1 MEVIKTVGVVGA
13 GVIGASWTALFLYK
27 GFKVNV
33 YDPYPIDEAVFKN
46 RISANLNDLFAL
58 DQNAEHSYSPQNVL
72 LHLEIF
78 SNLKDA
84 VSDVDFIQ
92 ENAPE
97 RLDVKQQLYQ
107 EITAYCPEHT
117 IIASSSSG
125 LKVSDFQ
132 KEALHPERILLGH
145 PFNPPHL
152 LPLVE
157 IVGGNLTDPQILKQA
172 SEFYKQLG
180 KNPIVL
186 NKEVKGHVANR
197 LQAALWREA
206 FSLVE
211 QGVCSAEDVDVAI
224 TSGPGLRWALF
235 GPYINMQLANQKGF
249 KEAIHHL
256 GPPMTEWW
264 NDMHA
269 FQHSD
274 ETTELLEAQTN
285 QLLTQYKNI
294 DLYETRDKG
303 LVDILKLRQ
312 QLKLD

>member
-1 MEVIKTVGVVGA
+1 
-13 GVIGASWTALFLYK
+13 
-27 GFKVNV
+27 
-33 YDPYPIDEAVFKN
+33 
-46 RISANLNDLFAL
+46 
-58 DQNAEHSYSPQNVL
+58 
-72 LHLEIF
+72 
-78 SNLKDA
+78 
-84 VSDVDFIQ
+84 

-132 KEALHPERILLGH
+132 KEAQHPERILLGH

-197 LQAALWREA
+197 
-206 FSLVE
+206 
-211 QGVCSAEDVDVAI
+211 
-224 TSGPGLRWALF
+224 
-235 GPYINMQLANQKGF
+235 
-249 KEAIHHL
+249 
-256 GPPMTEWW
+256 
-264 NDMHA
+264 
-269 FQHSD
+269 
-274 ETTELLEAQTN
+274 
-285 QLLTQYKNI
+285 
-294 DLYETRDKG
+294 
-303 LVDILKLRQ
+303 
-312 QLKLD
+312 